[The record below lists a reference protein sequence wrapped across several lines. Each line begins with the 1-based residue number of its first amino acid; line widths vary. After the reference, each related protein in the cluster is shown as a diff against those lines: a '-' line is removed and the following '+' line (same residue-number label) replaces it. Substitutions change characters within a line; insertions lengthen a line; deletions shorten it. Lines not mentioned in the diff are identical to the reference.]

1 MDGSPGKD
9 CEGSIHVPLLSVH
22 WRVFFAKRNHNENV
36 GEPYS
41 LESPVLSE
49 NITNEP

>member
-1 MDGSPGKD
+1 MITSKSYLDGSPGKD

-41 LESPVLSE
+41 LESPVLK
-49 NITNEP
+49 